1 MKRNILIFLLV
12 FCMLASVLAGC
23 ASNAEQETEKVA
35 ETTTEVTQEESQE
48 PEAQEE
54 EPGQPEQ
61 EEAEPVAQTTEVTLP
76 ILDSLETFTAWVPL
90 APYAVNYVAE
100 ANDIAIIK
108 ELADRTNI
116 GFDFTIVNGMNS
128 TELFNLMIA
137 GGDYTHIISG
147 MGTYTDGID
156 AAIEEDVIQDV
167 YDLVVEYAPNY
178 WARISENENARMLSV
193 TEEGNL
199 GSLGLLYQ
207 ETGLETMGYIVNQK
221 WLDQWGMDKPVTY
234 DDMYEYV
241 TRAKAEYDAP
251 MYLSSSG
258 MDTGLMGGFD
268 VAGDMYQID
277 GQVYYGFTQDAMYDY
292 LQMLIQWY
300 SEGIF
305 EVEFYNAEMSQ
316 GGSMFADGQ
325 LSAIQ
330 GAGTALMG
338 VYNQATDPDASFS
351 GVAYLK
357 NTEDQQIHMGTEPMP
372 FKEQHAWSFSNICSE
387 DDIIKLLKL
396 VNYLNTD
403 EGILLFN
410 YGIENE
416 SFVYDE
422 AGEPQWTELV
432 TNNPDGIPYNAASLM
447 YGASTGT
454 TFMPSVL
461 NVAKDFYKF
470 GDSEWET
477 VRTFQ
482 NQTDYAYGLPV
493 ALSLDYDES
502 TEYSVI
508 SGDLETY
515 IEEMTIAWIVGEQK
529 LDEAAWQDFQ
539 EHLISMNVERMVE
552 IYQGALD
559 RYNERANNA

>member
-1 MKRNILIFLLV
+1 MKRKIMVFLLV

-23 ASNAEQETEKVA
+23 ASNAAQEAEKPA
-35 ETTTEVTQEESQE
+35 ETSSQPAQEETKESEAQDTDA
-48 PEAQEE
+48 AQEE
-54 EPGQPEQ
+54 ES
-61 EEAEPVAQTTEVTLP
+61 VLDEVTLP
-76 ILDSLETFTAWVPL
+76 IVDSLETYTAWVPL

-100 ANDIAIIK
+100 ANDIAVVK
-108 ELADRTNI
+108 ELAQRTNI

-147 MGTYTDGID
+147 MGSYSDGID
-156 AAIEEDVIQDV
+156 AAIEEDVIQDI
-167 YDLVVEYAPNY
+167 YDLVVEYAPHY

-193 TEEGNL
+193 TEEGHV

-234 DDMYEYV
+234 DDMHEYV

-251 MYLSSSG
+251 MYLSATA
-258 MDTGLMGGFD
+258 MDLGLMGGFD
-268 VAGDMYQID
+268 VAGDMYQVD
-277 GQVYYGFTQDAMYDY
+277 GQVFYGFTQDAMYDY

-300 SEGIF
+300 SEGLF
-305 EVEFYNAEMSQ
+305 ETEFYNAEMSQ

-357 NTEDQQIHMGTEPMP
+357 NTQDQQIHMGTEPTP
-372 FKEQHAWSFSNICSE
+372 FKEQHAWSFSNICDQE
-387 DDIIKLLKL
+387 TIIKLLK
-396 VNYLNTD
+396 VADYLNTD

-410 YGIENE
+410 YGVQGV
-416 SFVYDE
+416 SFEYDE
-422 AGEPQWTELV
+422 SGEPKWTELV
-432 TNNPDGIPYNAASLM
+432 TANPDGIPYNAASLM
-447 YGASTGT
+447 YGASTGSA
-454 TFMPSVL
+454 FLPSVL

-482 NQTDYAYGLPV
+482 NQTDYAYGMPV

-515 IEEMTIAWIVGEQK
+515 IEEMTIAWIVGEQT

-539 EHLISMNVERMVE
+539 EHLVSMNVERMVE

-559 RYNERANNA
+559 RYNERANKM

>member
-1 MKRNILIFLLV
+1 MKRKIVVILLAFAMLV
-12 FCMLASVLAGC
+12 SMLAGC
-23 ASNAEQETEKVA
+23 ASEAEQETQKPA
-35 ETTTEVTQEESQE
+35 ETAAETQVEQSQAPETES
-48 PEAQEE
+48 
-54 EPGQPEQ
+54 
-61 EEAEPVAQTTEVTLP
+61 EAEPAEEGEADAQVTEVTLP
-76 ILDSLETFTAWVPL
+76 IVDSLETYSAWIPL

-108 ELADRTNI
+108 ELANRTNI

-147 MGTYTDGID
+147 MGTYADGID
-156 AAIEEDVIQDV
+156 AAIEEDVIQNV

-178 WARISENENARMLSV
+178 WARINENENAKMLSV

-234 DDMYEYV
+234 DDMHEYV

-251 MYLSSSG
+251 MYLSSG
-258 MDTGLMGGFD
+258 AMDLGLMGGFD
-268 VAGDMYQID
+268 LAGDMYQID
-277 GQVYYGFTQDAMYDY
+277 GQVFYGFTEDAMYDY

-300 SEGIF
+300 SEGLF
-305 EVEFYNAEMSQ
+305 ETEFYNAEMSQ

-338 VYNQATDPDASFS
+338 VYNQASDPDASFS

-357 NTEDQQIHMGTEPMP
+357 NTEDQQIHMGTEPQP
-372 FKEQHAWSFSNICSE
+372 FKEQHAWSFSNICDE
-387 DDIIKLLKL
+387 ETIIKLLK
-396 VNYLNTD
+396 VVDYLNTD

-410 YGIENE
+410 YGLENE

-422 AGEPQWTELV
+422 NGEPQWTELV

-447 YGASTGT
+447 FGASTGT

-470 GDSEWET
+470 SDSEWET

-493 ALSLDYDES
+493 ALSLNYDES

-539 EHLISMNVERMVE
+539 EHLKSMNVDRMIE

-559 RYNERANNA
+559 RYNERAKNM